1 MEITMN
7 QSLLLSASD
16 QHPLALELLGDDE
29 LATIS
34 GGLTP
39 VVFGAAIVGGVLG
52 AAVIGVAVGVA
63 FYYFSR
69 EE

>member
-1 MEITMN
+1 MN
-7 QSLLLSASD
+7 QSLSLLGST
-16 QHPLALELLGDDE
+16 QQPVGVELLGDDE
-29 LATIS
+29 LATIR

-39 VVFGAAIVGGVLG
+39 IIAGAAIVGGVLG